1 MSIIT
6 AYSVKEDTNDA
17 IDDIRAQFQD
27 FSPGVV
33 LFFSSPRHD
42 PALISGKMQ
51 ESFPEATTFGC
62 TSSGEIIT
70 GQVLKGAVVAMGF
83 SREMIPD
90 MRVQVIEN
98 VSTDIGVAEALRDL
112 ENHFDTPAFEMDFE
126 KYVGIILIDGLSG
139 AEEQLM
145 DDIGDLTNVLFVG
158 ASAGDDL
165 KFEKTH
171 VFANGRAYSN
181 AALLAL
187 LKPAVP
193 FGLIKTQSFSTK
205 NVRLVA
211 TKVNEAERE
220 VYEFNNKPA
229 AVAYAEALNTS
240 IEEAQNKFMTNP
252 LGLMVEGEPYVRS
265 PQRIRGRNMLF
276 YCNVLQG
283 MELDVLESNDIVADT
298 RTAVAEKEAEMGGI
312 SAIINFNCILRT
324 LQLEQSGQVRAYGE
338 IFKNIPTIGFSTY
351 GEEYIG
357 HLNQTATMLVFK

>member
-1 MSIIT
+1 MNIIT
-6 AYSVKEDTNDA
+6 AHSVKEDTNEA
-17 IDDIRAQFQD
+17 IDDIKAQFGQ
-27 FSPGVV
+27 FVPGMV
-33 LFFSSPRHD
+33 LFFSSPSHD
-42 PALISGKMQ
+42 PAKISSKFQ
-51 ESFPEATTFGC
+51 ETFADAETFGC
-62 TSSGEIIT
+62 TSSGEIVT

-83 SREMIPD
+83 SKEMIPD
-90 MRVQVIEN
+90 MKVQVIEN
-98 VSTDIGVAEALRDL
+98 ISQDIEVAEAFRAL

-165 KFEKTH
+165 KFEKTY
-171 VFANGRAYSN
+171 VFANGRSYTD

-193 FGLIKTQSFSTK
+193 FGLIKTQSFSAQ

-211 TKVNEAERE
+211 TQVNEAERE
-220 VYEFNNKPA
+220 VIEFNNKPA
-229 AVAYAEALNTS
+229 AVAYAEALNVS
-240 IEEAQNKFMTNP
+240 IEEVQDKFMTNP

-265 PQRIRGRNMLF
+265 PQRIKGENMLF

-283 MELDVLESNDIVADT
+283 MELDILESSDIVADT
-298 RTAVAEKEAEMGGI
+298 RTAIQEKDAEMGGI

-324 LQLEQSGQVRAYGE
+324 LQLEQSDQVQAYGD
-338 IFKNIPTIGFSTY
+338 IFKDIQTIGFSTY

-357 HLNQTATMLVFK
+357 HINQTATMLVFK

>member
-1 MSIIT
+1 
-6 AYSVKEDTNDA
+6 
-17 IDDIRAQFQD
+17 
-27 FSPGVV
+27 
-33 LFFSSPRHD
+33 
-42 PALISGKMQ
+42 
-51 ESFPEATTFGC
+51 
-62 TSSGEIIT
+62 
-70 GQVLKGAVVAMGF
+70 
-83 SREMIPD
+83 
-90 MRVQVIEN
+90 
-98 VSTDIGVAEALRDL
+98 
-112 ENHFDTPAFEMDFE
+112 
-126 KYVGIILIDGLSG
+126 
-139 AEEQLM
+139 
-145 DDIGDLTNVLFVG
+145 
-158 ASAGDDL
+158 L
-165 KFEKTH
+165 KFEKTY
-171 VFANGRAYSN
+171 VFANGRAYNN

-265 PQRIRGRNMLF
+265 PQRLRGQNMLF

-283 MELDVLESNDIVADT
+283 MELDVLESNDIIADT

-324 LQLEQSGQVRAYGE
+324 LQLEQSDQVRAYGE
-338 IFKNIPTIGFSTY
+338 LFKNIPTIGFSTY